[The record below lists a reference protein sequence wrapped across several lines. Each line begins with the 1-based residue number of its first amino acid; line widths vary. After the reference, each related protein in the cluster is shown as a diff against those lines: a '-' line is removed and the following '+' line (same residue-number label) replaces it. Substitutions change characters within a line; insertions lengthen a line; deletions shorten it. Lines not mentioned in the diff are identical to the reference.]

1 MDIDRNKSGFQTGIP
16 SGPGLENCVPGKPV
30 GTQQVQHSGIRLATE
45 EGVMPSI
52 IPEHSL
58 PQAVPKSTT
67 PTLLPS
73 QTITAPIGQET
84 VTLANHV
91 SLQIFSSALTQH
103 TKNVMLF
110 LHGGP
115 GLEYDDDYESVTKW
129 FVGNGYTV
137 VAPEIAGS
145 GTTGLEN
152 TSNSYSQNYV
162 QDLKSVIHYLRERPE
177 MQGKEFCVV
186 AHSWGGFQLASLLT
200 DETAEERG
208 FFKQAAFIS
217 PNLDSA
223 QTRLFADASEY
234 NDASDGSLLAFG
246 RTLVRNFEERHTG
259 NEEKMDESGKM
270 TALNNPLIDQSLN
283 EKFSPFYRL
292 DKIPKELP
300 CLFFHATDDEQVPS
314 SLSVDAFAKVNNA
327 GGNASIVISSKGGHR
342 FFITGDTHQPGVTTN
357 CFAAINTLVKQGG
370 SSNNVVIDGDTL
382 ADSDIEAVEKR
393 LLVADKA
400 YENHTRAL
408 ENFHNEIETPANGN
422 GRKRIPPKRELLE
435 KIATAHENLAK
446 KFEMQGTPVARRNAE
461 SNRNSA
467 NLINKSLEKT

>member
-1 MDIDRNKSGFQTGIP
+1 
-16 SGPGLENCVPGKPV
+16 
-30 GTQQVQHSGIRLATE
+30 
-45 EGVMPSI
+45 
-52 IPEHSL
+52 
-58 PQAVPKSTT
+58 
-67 PTLLPS
+67 
-73 QTITAPIGQET
+73 
-84 VTLANHV
+84 
-91 SLQIFSSALTQH
+91 
-103 TKNVMLF
+103 
-110 LHGGP
+110 
-115 GLEYDDDYESVTKW
+115 
-129 FVGNGYTV
+129 
-137 VAPEIAGS
+137 
-145 GTTGLEN
+145 
-152 TSNSYSQNYV
+152 
-162 QDLKSVIHYLRERPE
+162 
-177 MQGKEFCVV
+177 
-186 AHSWGGFQLASLLT
+186 
-200 DETAEERG
+200 
-208 FFKQAAFIS
+208 
-217 PNLDSA
+217 
-223 QTRLFADASEY
+223 
-234 NDASDGSLLAFG
+234 
-246 RTLVRNFEERHTG
+246 
-259 NEEKMDESGKM
+259 MDESGKM
-270 TALNNPLIDQSLN
+270 TVLNNPLIDQSLN

-314 SLSVDAFAKVNNA
+314 SLSVDAFAKVNSA

>member
-1 MDIDRNKSGFQTGIP
+1 
-16 SGPGLENCVPGKPV
+16 
-30 GTQQVQHSGIRLATE
+30 
-45 EGVMPSI
+45 MPSI

-115 GLEYDDDYESVTKW
+115 GLEYDDDYEPVTKW

-208 FFKQAAFIS
+208 FFKQAVFIS

-259 NEEKMDESGKM
+259 NEEKWM
-270 TALNNPLIDQSLN
+270 
-283 EKFSPFYRL
+283 SP
-292 DKIPKELP
+292 
-300 CLFFHATDDEQVPS
+300 
-314 SLSVDAFAKVNNA
+314 
-327 GGNASIVISSKGGHR
+327 
-342 FFITGDTHQPGVTTN
+342 
-357 CFAAINTLVKQGG
+357 
-370 SSNNVVIDGDTL
+370 
-382 ADSDIEAVEKR
+382 
-393 LLVADKA
+393 
-400 YENHTRAL
+400 
-408 ENFHNEIETPANGN
+408 
-422 GRKRIPPKRELLE
+422 
-435 KIATAHENLAK
+435 
-446 KFEMQGTPVARRNAE
+446 AR
-461 SNRNSA
+461 
-467 NLINKSLEKT
+467 